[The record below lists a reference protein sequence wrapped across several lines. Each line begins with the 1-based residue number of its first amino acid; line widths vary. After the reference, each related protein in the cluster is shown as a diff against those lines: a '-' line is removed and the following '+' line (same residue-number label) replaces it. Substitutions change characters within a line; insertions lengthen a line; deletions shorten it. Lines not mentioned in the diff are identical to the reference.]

1 MKGKSTTYSIIAL
14 RHLQERYREGQQD
27 LHCVLIDL
35 EKAYD
40 RVPREKLY
48 WCMRDKGV
56 PEKYIRLAKDMY
68 HQCETAV
75 RCAAGTS
82 EPFAVEVGLHHGSA
96 FIPFLFAIMMDSLTE
111 NIRKEAPWQMM
122 FADDVVLCAR
132 EKYVLGLELEQW
144 REALEKGGMKVSRAK
159 TEYMCLNG
167 TPLGSV
173 KMQSAQLPQVTEF
186 QYLGSTLQSDGD
198 MTTEINKR
206 NQCGWNTW
214 RKMSGIL
221 CDKRVPPH
229 VKGKIHKTIVQPAML
244 YGMETVSVTSS
255 HVKKLEVT
263 EMKMCRW
270 ACGHTLRGH
279 VRNYDIRKKLK
290 VENITEKCRKARLRW
305 FGHVKGRDQEYVG
318 RKTLEMVRP
327 GR

>member
-1 MKGKSTTYSIIAL
+1 MYCSAFEQVVLPGIRRLINASIIIIIIIF
-14 RHLQERYREGQQD
+14 
-27 LHCVLIDL
+27 IDL

-40 RVPREKLY
+40 RVPREELY

-56 PEKYIRLAKDMY
+56 PEKYIRLVKDMY
-68 HQCETAV
+68 HQCETVV
-75 RCAAGTS
+75 RCAAGTN
-82 EPFAVEVGLHHGSA
+82 EPFAVEVGLHQGSA
-96 FIPFLFAIMMDSLTE
+96 FSPFLFAIMMDSLTE

-132 EKYVLGLELEQW
+132 EKDVLELEW
-144 REALEKGGMKVSRAK
+144 REALGKRGMKVSRAK

-186 QYLGSTLQSDGD
+186 KYLGCTLQSDGD
-198 MTTEINKR
+198 MSTEISK
-206 NQCGWNTW
+206 CGWNNW
-214 RKMSGIL
+214 RKMSGLL

-244 YGMETVSVTSS
+244 YGMETAPVTSS
-255 HVKKLEVT
+255 HLKKLEVT

-270 ACGHTLRGH
+270 ACGHTLRDH
-279 VRNYDIRKKLK
+279 VRNDDIRKKLK
-290 VENITEKCRKARLRW
+290 
-305 FGHVKGRDQEYVG
+305 
-318 RKTLEMVRP
+318 
-327 GR
+327 